1 MDKVLSAR
9 LDEKVIAE
17 LDFATKKLRMTKK
30 QFLEEAIH
38 MRAKETRIEE
48 SLRIVEETEGRGDA
62 VKRQK

>member
-1 MDKVLSAR
+1 
-9 LDEKVIAE
+9 
-17 LDFATKKLRMTKK
+17 MTKK

>member
-9 LDEKVIAE
+9 LDEKVITE
-17 LDFATKKLRMTKK
+17 LDFAVKKLRMTKK

-38 MRAKETRIEE
+38 LRAKEKRIEE
-48 SLRIVEETEGRGDA
+48 RLRIVEETEGRGDA